1 MKNSQKLSA
10 AETAQIQQEINAV
23 MDTLITGCEDLDLD
37 MAFGMFADAPE
48 FLMMGTD
55 GALCDYQTYLKNNV
69 DYLRTCASFKLTT
82 YRAEIRILDRE
93 TAIFA
98 WGMG

>member
-1 MKNSQKLSA
+1 MWLYRERLNYYEKLRRSFYEIMRDALELRLMKIS
-10 AETAQIQQEINAV
+10 
-23 MDTLITGCEDLDLD
+23 LIDS
-37 MAFGMFADAPE
+37 F
-48 FLMMGTD
+48 
-55 GALCDYQTYLKNNV
+55 YNYLKNNV